1 MNWKEGKEY
10 IYELEGRKG
19 YIYEL
24 EGREGYIYERKEG
37 NGIYMSGLKIFEIY
51 DMRPSFHGSK
61 LLHTI
66 WV

>member
-1 MNWKEGKEY
+1 MNWREGKGIYMNRKEGKG
-10 IYELEGRKG
+10 IYMNG
-19 YIYEL
+19 
-24 EGREGYIYERKEG
+24 KEG

>member
-1 MNWKEGKEY
+1 MNWREGKGIYMNWKEGKG
-10 IYELEGRKG
+10 IYMNG
-19 YIYEL
+19 
-24 EGREGYIYERKEG
+24 KEG